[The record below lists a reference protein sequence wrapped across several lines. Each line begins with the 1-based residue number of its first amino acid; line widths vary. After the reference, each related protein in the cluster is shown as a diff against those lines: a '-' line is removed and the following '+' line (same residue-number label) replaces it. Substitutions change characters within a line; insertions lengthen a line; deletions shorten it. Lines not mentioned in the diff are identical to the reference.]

1 MAKKDSFN
9 YTPAELSNPSGQ
21 NDMST
26 QGTYYQRSMY
36 EERIYPPSPEAL
48 DMWYDKVL
56 YGRVDG
62 YQNSIVPSTLNLK
75 PIPSAATLNVMAL
88 NVVADVFE
96 SFVTH
101 MRQAI
106 LVSAVDPNGNPRLL
120 DVKAVKAHKS
130 ANAHYSQ
137 FTQRLFNAFMN
148 NLSNRENTQIR
159 DFNSFVKIYRAY
171 IMSTAANVPI
181 TKTNYVISGNADRFM
196 NGVTIAIANADAA
209 DDSVKYRDFIRD
221 PNFEFFTKSAKNFGL
236 IVDKNAPWIISAD
249 LFSPAFLDAFCGC
262 VGPGLSNYV
271 TVYGDVIDRHN
282 FFDIFYE
289 KTYLTDFNNLMYL
302 FINSYINLVNAE
314 PYYDE
319 EGGLRD
325 LGLPG
330 ASVETI
336 NASCP
341 VQARLRKPLALSSS
355 PTSTAIDPEILA
367 APTNSPT
374 AAPPVPVGTDV
385 RAIFN
390 GAAILTDKFLIDL
403 YIDLRQVEI
412 ESPFHPREIQ
422 SLKQQSYEMH
432 QVRASESLT
441 RLQNVAAFVNAK
453 FRNRIYDRGSRI
465 LQRSHTKVLDNRVR
479 GGRIL
484 VKDEQTRQLY

>member
-9 YTPAELSNPSGQ
+9 YTPAQLSNPSGQ

-36 EERIYPPSPEAL
+36 EERIYPPSPRAL
-48 DMWYDKVL
+48 DMWYDKAL
-56 YGRVDG
+56 YGRVDA
-62 YQNSIVPSTLNLK
+62 YQNSVIPSTLNLK

-106 LVSAVDPNGNPRLL
+106 LVSAVDPNGNPRML

-137 FTQRLFNAFMN
+137 FTQRLFNAFAN
-148 NLSNRENTQIR
+148 NLSSRENTQIR

-171 IMSTAANVPI
+171 IMSTAANVPV
-181 TKTNYVISGNADRFM
+181 TKTNYVISNNADRFM

-209 DDSVKYRDFIRD
+209 DDSVKYRDFIKD

-271 TVYGDVIDRHN
+271 TVYGDVIDRYN

-289 KTYLTDFNNLMYL
+289 KTYLTDFANLMYL
-302 FINSYINLVNAE
+302 FINSYINLANAE

-325 LGLPG
+325 QGLPG

-336 NASCP
+336 NASCA
-341 VQARLRKPLALSSS
+341 VQSHLRKPLAFTSS
-355 PTSTAIDPEILA
+355 PTPPSESTTNLGAD
-367 APTNSPT
+367 TNSP
-374 AAPPVPVGTDV
+374 AGMPPIPIGTDV

-390 GAAILTDKFLIDL
+390 GTGILTDKFLIDL

-412 ESPFHPREIQ
+412 GSPFAPREIQ
-422 SLKQQSYEMH
+422 SLKQQSYEVH
-432 QVRASESLT
+432 QLRPLETLT
-441 RLQNVAAFVNAK
+441 RLQNVAHLVNTK

-465 LQRSHTKVLDNRVR
+465 LQRSRAKVLDNRVES
-479 GGRIL
+479 GRIL
-484 VKDEQTRQLY
+484 VKDERTRQLY